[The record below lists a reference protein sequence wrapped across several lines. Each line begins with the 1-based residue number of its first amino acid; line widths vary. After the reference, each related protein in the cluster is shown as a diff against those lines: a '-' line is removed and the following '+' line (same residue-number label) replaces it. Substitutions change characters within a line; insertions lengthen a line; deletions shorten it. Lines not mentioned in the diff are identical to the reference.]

1 MGLLRKAMDSIV
13 GGIDAYYGGN
23 TWLKQGY
30 DAALTLQQDLSK
42 SFLGDIGREFLGQ
55 TMYGQEVAQGKQ
67 TGYQVPVMDND
78 LVSSS
83 STVKTPKFKS
93 SSPLKGLG
101 ATNRVA
107 QALQQLRKSSNPS
120 VQVAFQPVRPRESK
134 GMTLTAK
141 TAPQIGN
148 IG

>member
-23 TWLKQGY
+23 TWLKTGY
-30 DAALTLQQDLSK
+30 DAAIGFQQDLSQ
-42 SFLGDIGREFLGQ
+42 SFLGDIGKEFLGQ
-55 TMYGQEVAQGKQ
+55 TLYGKGVAQDKQ
-67 TGYQVPVMDND
+67 QGYQVPAMENE

-83 STVKTPKFKS
+83 STVRTPTFKS
-93 SSPLKGLG
+93 SSPMKGLG